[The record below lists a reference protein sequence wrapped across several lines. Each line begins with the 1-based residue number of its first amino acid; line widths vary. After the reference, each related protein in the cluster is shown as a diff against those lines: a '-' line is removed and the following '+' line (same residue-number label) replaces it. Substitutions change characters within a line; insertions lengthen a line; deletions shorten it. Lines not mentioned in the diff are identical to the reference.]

1 MNKQIYLSFH
11 NRLFDTIIRR
21 KRVEIIQ
28 IIQQELKQFRIRDCL
43 DIGTTPDDKNKSSNF
58 IVKNL
63 KKNFEYKSYSNCE
76 IEDAFFLVSKNGSIT
91 EDLSEEK
98 MNYLKSDVVLS
109 SATIEHVGS
118 YENQK
123 KMIKNVALLTNKI
136 FFITT
141 PNKYYPIDFH
151 SKLPLVNML
160 PNNIFRKI
168 LKFFNF
174 EYLSKEENLNLLSLK
189 DLKNFL
195 LETKIHKDFDIKIK
209 HIRLFFIKSNFIIIG
224 TKKTQTVDHSIN
236 I

>member
-1 MNKQIYLSFH
+1 MNKEIYLSFH
-11 NRLFDTIIRR
+11 NRVFDSIIRK
-21 KRVEIIQ
+21 KRIEILQ
-28 IIQQELKQFRIRDCL
+28 IIKEELKQFIIKDCL
-43 DIGTTPDDKNKSSNF
+43 DVGTTPDNENKSSNF

-63 KKNFEYKSYSNCE
+63 EKNFEYKSYSNCD
-76 IEDAFFLVSKNGSIT
+76 IEDPFFLASKNGSIT
-91 EDLSEEK
+91 DSLSSDL

-141 PNKYYPIDFH
+141 PNKNYPIDFH
-151 SKLPLVNML
+151 SKLPIVNML

-168 LKFFNF
+168 LKLFNF

-195 LETKIHKDFDIKIK
+195 SETKVHEDFDIKIK
-209 HIRLFFIKSNFIIIG
+209 HIRLFFMKSNFIIIG
-224 TKKTQTVDHSIN
+224 TKKTQTADHSID

>member
-1 MNKQIYLSFH
+1 
-11 NRLFDTIIRR
+11 
-21 KRVEIIQ
+21 
-28 IIQQELKQFRIRDCL
+28 
-43 DIGTTPDDKNKSSNF
+43 
-58 IVKNL
+58 
-63 KKNFEYKSYSNCE
+63 
-76 IEDAFFLVSKNGSIT
+76 
-91 EDLSEEK
+91 
-98 MNYLKSDVVLS
+98 
-109 SATIEHVGS
+109 
-118 YENQK
+118 
-123 KMIKNVALLTNKI
+123 MIKNVALLTNKI

-209 HIRLFFIKSNFIIIG
+209 YIKLFFIKSNFIIIG
-224 TKKTQTVDHSIN
+224 TKKPKLLIILLTYKVDTFQKYN
-236 I
+236 YK